1 LFLCFFFQAE
11 DGIRDFHVTGVQ
23 TCALPILAL
32 AGHGEAWTRC
42 SEAFAAAARE
52 HGVDG
57 PTAHLV
63 WQTIAG
69 AGDLAD
75 ERLEAY
81 LTKAMREAKE
91 HTSWVDVDEDHER
104 RVLALAR
111 EALHGDLGRDVTAAV
126 DAVAEDVRAVVLA
139 QKLLQLLLPGVP
151 DTYQGCELVD
161 LSLVDPDN

>member
-81 LTKAMREAKE
+81 LTKRSE
-91 HTSWVDVDEDHER
+91 ER
-104 RVLALAR
+104 RVGKECRSRWGAYHHKKKKER
-111 EALHGDLGRDVTAAV
+111 ESG
-126 DAVAEDVRAVVLA
+126 
-139 QKLLQLLLPGVP
+139 
-151 DTYQGCELVD
+151 
-161 LSLVDPDN
+161 